1 MIHVTFDGWRGAFD
15 YWTRY
20 DSRDIVPVGWCSKS
34 GHPLQPPGKKGRN
47 NYPRSNLPLGP
58 ILYRQTNAPFL
69 GIGGP
74 SSKKKSLSSDEPPSS
89 ANVSQSSASST
100 PNVDEEVSIYI
111 NPSCFCGPFLEP
123 SRVKSQPT
131 LIGPSPLMEVL
142 NKFLAIMKSC
152 GIGGEK
158 GPVGTV
164 LSKFARPGRK
174 VLEEPGDFWTEVMD
188 IMTMLQC
195 CDNFIN
201 SCETICSSC
210 SGKSSSLENL
220 TSDSSI
226 MLSFKSFHLLYR

>member
-1 MIHVTFDGWRGAFD
+1 
-15 YWTRY
+15 
-20 DSRDIVPVGWCSKS
+20 
-34 GHPLQPPGKKGRN
+34 
-47 NYPRSNLPLGP
+47 
-58 ILYRQTNAPFL
+58 
-69 GIGGP
+69 
-74 SSKKKSLSSDEPPSS
+74 
-89 ANVSQSSASST
+89 
-100 PNVDEEVSIYI
+100 
-111 NPSCFCGPFLEP
+111 
-123 SRVKSQPT
+123 
-131 LIGPSPLMEVL
+131 MEVL